1 MTQSQVAPTDLL
13 QERIQNDIDH
23 DIVVT
28 DASEIPVY
36 TSDVYGRG
44 IPPALVVRPTELQ
57 QVSSVVHIATSMG
70 FAITQRGGGMSY
82 TGGYLPTQAN
92 TVMLDLS
99 ALNQIVSINEEDL
112 VITVEAGVTWQQI

>member
-1 MTQSQVAPTDLL
+1 MTQSQAAPTDLL

-36 TSDVYGRG
+36 ASDVYGRG

-57 QVSSVVHIATSMG
+57 QVSSVVHLSLIHISE
-70 FAITQRGGGMSY
+70 
-82 TGGYLPTQAN
+82 PTRR
-92 TVMLDLS
+92 S
-99 ALNQIVSINEEDL
+99 
-112 VITVEAGVTWQQI
+112 